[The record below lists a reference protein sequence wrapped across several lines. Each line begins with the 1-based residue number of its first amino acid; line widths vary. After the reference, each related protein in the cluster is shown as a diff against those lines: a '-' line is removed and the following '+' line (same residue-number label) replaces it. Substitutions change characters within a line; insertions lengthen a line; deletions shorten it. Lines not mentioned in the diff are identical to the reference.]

1 MFVKSSLDGR
11 LAVFIQLFSM
21 QSANITSLGGEN
33 VSELVLPVISHPES
47 DWNISR
53 KRDKRF

>member
-1 MFVKSSLDGR
+1 MFVKSWLDGR

-21 QSANITSLGGEN
+21 QSATITSLGGEN

-47 DWNISR
+47 D
-53 KRDKRF
+53 